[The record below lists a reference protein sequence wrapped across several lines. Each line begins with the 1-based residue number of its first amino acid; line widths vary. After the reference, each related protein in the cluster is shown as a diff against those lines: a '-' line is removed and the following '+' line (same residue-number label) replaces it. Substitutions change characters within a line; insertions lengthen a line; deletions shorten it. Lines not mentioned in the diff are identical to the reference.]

1 MYQTVVP
8 ALRILAND
16 GTMSKDHFLDLC
28 MRAQQG
34 SSDDARRFMG
44 ILVDKNII
52 SCVGATVAF
61 QSRAGQ
67 WFAQSPERLLPP
79 VSSPP
84 PGAKLGK

>member
-1 MYQTVVP
+1 MVP
-8 ALRILAND
+8 ALRELAKD
-16 GTMSKDHFLDLC
+16 GTMPEDRFLELC
-28 MRAQQG
+28 MRAGQA

-44 ILVDKNII
+44 ILADKNII

-79 VSSPP
+79 VSSSPP
-84 PGAKLGK
+84 PGATRGK

>member
-8 ALRILAND
+8 ALRELANH
-16 GTMSKDHFLDLC
+16 GSMSKDSFLELC
-28 MRAQQG
+28 MRARQA
-34 SSDDARRFMG
+34 SFDDAQRFMR

-61 QSRAGQ
+61 QSRAAQ
-67 WFAQSPERLLPP
+67 WFAKSVERLPSPP

-84 PGAKLGK
+84 PGAKRG